1 MLRYQYEVE
10 YYYISGGEV
19 SRDEYIEIMLGKIGK
34 EIFARYY
41 YDFKREDPDLYKV
54 IEEPYS
60 ISSKKRRTSY
70 AISLFRQGLAKDALY
85 KVAKAKR
92 IDPVMARYAAAVYS
106 CEFRENIYDQ
116 I

>member
-1 MLRYQYEVE
+1 MLIYPQEVE

-19 SRDEYIEIMLGKIGK
+19 SREEYIEIMLGKIGK

-41 YDFKREDPDLYKV
+41 YDFKRLDPDVYRV

-60 ISSKKRRTSY
+60 VSSKKRRTSY
-70 AISLFRQGLAKDALY
+70 AISLFRQGLAKEALF
-85 KVAKAKR
+85 KVATAKR

-106 CEFRENIYDQ
+106 CEFREIIENCL
-116 I
+116 